1 MSEIGSV
8 KWKKKDLEHFFPTLR
23 KRVDGYFSENKIKKQ
38 GNRKLYI
45 KAIALLSIYITPF
58 ILILTI
64 PLPVFAQ
71 LLLWAVMGFA
81 LAGIGMSV
89 MHDANH
95 GAFSKNKV
103 LNYFMGHT
111 LNLLGG
117 SVCNWKMQHNVL
129 HHTYTNIANMDED
142 IDDKLLM
149 RFCPHSERKAY
160 HRFQFIYVVFFYSIL
175 TLYWVTLKDFVQFI
189 QYRKHKTFCEEKK
202 SNVRKFL
209 QIISLKAVYFFTILY
224 LPIGIVGLPVG
235 ATIGGFL
242 IMQAIAG
249 FILALVFQ
257 LAHTVEGT
265 SHPLPNSEGVI
276 ENDWAIHQL
285 QTTANFSRKSK
296 WISWYVGGLNF
307 QVEHHLFPYIS
318 HVHYPHIAEIVKE
331 TAEEFGVPYLEN
343 QTFMNAVN
351 SHFTFL
357 YQLGK
362 PCAVE
367 AEAIRA

>member
-1 MSEIGSV
+1 MSKIGSV
-8 KWKKKDLEHFFPTLR
+8 KWKKKDSEHFFPTLK
-23 KRVDGYFSENKIKKQ
+23 KRVDGYFSENELKKQ

-45 KAIALLSIYITPF
+45 KAIALLSIYIFPF
-58 ILILTI
+58 ILLLTME
-64 PLPVFAQ
+64 LSSFLQ
-71 LLLWAVMGFA
+71 LLLWSVMGFS

-95 GAFSKNKV
+95 GAFSKNKR
-103 LNYFMGHT
+103 LNYVMGHT

-129 HHTYTNIANMDED
+129 HHTYTNVVHLDED

-149 RFCPHSERKAY
+149 RFCPHSERKSY

-189 QYRKHKTFCEEKK
+189 QYRRHQVFCEEKK
-202 SNVRKFL
+202 SHLRKIA
-209 QIISLKAVYFFTILY
+209 QIISMKVIYFFTILY
-224 LPIGIVGLPVG
+224 LPVVIIGLPLST
-235 ATIGGFL
+235 TISGFL
-242 IMQAIAG
+242 LMHGIAG

-257 LAHTVEGT
+257 LAHTVKGT
-265 SHPLPNSEGVI
+265 SHPLPDTEGVI

-285 QTTANFSRKSK
+285 QTTSNFSRKSK
-296 WISWYVGGLNF
+296 WVSWYVGGLNF

-318 HVHYPHIAEIVKE
+318 HVHYPQIAEIVKE
-331 TAEEFGVPYLEN
+331 TAGEFGVPYLEN
-343 QTFMNAVN
+343 KTFMGAVN
-351 SHFTFL
+351 SHFSFL

-362 PCAVE
+362 RAP
-367 AEAIRA
+367 AIRV